1 VTPIHPDCPP
11 LLIASPIA
19 IKLTQKKGRNFMEDI
34 DQNVGFIMGNNQRQR
49 VLQVLGSKGALSC
62 EKVAKFE
69 HIPVPRAEKTLEE
82 MAARNLVA
90 EKEGLWSLT
99 EMGQE
104 IEKEMKKRA

>member
-1 VTPIHPDCPP
+1 
-11 LLIASPIA
+11 
-19 IKLTQKKGRNFMEDI
+19 MEDI
-34 DQNVGFIMGNNQRQR
+34 EQNVGFIMGNNQRQR
-49 VLQVLGSKGALSC
+49 VLQVLGSKGTLSC
-62 EKVAKFE
+62 EKVAKIE
-69 HIPVPRAEKTLEE
+69 HIPVTRVEKTLEE